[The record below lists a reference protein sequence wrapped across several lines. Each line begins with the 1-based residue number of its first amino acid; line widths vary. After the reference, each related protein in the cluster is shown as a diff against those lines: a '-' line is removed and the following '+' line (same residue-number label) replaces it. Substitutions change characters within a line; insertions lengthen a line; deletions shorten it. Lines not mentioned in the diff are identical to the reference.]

1 MLDGCEYDR
10 LFSIFDADAQLD
22 DSFAPKFE
30 LLTDQFKFESRLQE
44 KGGKHH

>member
-1 MLDGCEYDR
+1 MLNGCEYDR
-10 LFSIFDADAQLD
+10 LFSIFDADDQLD

-44 KGGKHH
+44 KGGKLH